1 MREIRSRIK
10 SVKSTQQITKAMKMV
25 SAAKLR
31 RAQKSGEDMRAFSEQ
46 CREILGSLLAGSNT
60 DHPLLTPRQ
69 ESRAVTYVLFV
80 GNRGLCGNYNTA
92 LVRYMQ
98 ELLEEKTDKTA
109 SVIVVGRWGRDVL
122 ASAGLPIRETYSD
135 AGDVPVMEE
144 AVSLSERLKRTYLD
158 GAADEVYLVY
168 QRYVSA
174 LQQVPAAVRLLP
186 AAPPQEKSA
195 AEREYIFEPSREAVL
210 DSAVQLFVNCEVFSA
225 LQEARMAEQAARMT
239 AMTAATDA
247 TDELIS
253 QLNLDLNRARQ
264 AAITTEISEI
274 VGGANAL
281 KKKDSQS
288 SQ

>member
-25 SAAKLR
+25 SVAKLR
-31 RAQKSGEDMRAFSEQ
+31 RVQKGTEGMKLFSGQ
-46 CREILGSLLAGSNT
+46 CREILGYLLSGHT

-69 ESRAVTYVLFV
+69 EVKRVVYVLFV

-98 ELLEEKTDKTA
+98 ELLEKTDISA
-109 SVIVVGRWGRDVL
+109 SVTVVGRWGRDVL
-122 ASAGLPIRETYSD
+122 ASAGLPIRETFSEP
-135 AGDVPVMEE
+135 GDLPVMED
-144 AVSLSERLKRTYLD
+144 AVALAEHLKKLYL
-158 GAADEVYLVY
+158 GGEADEVYLVY

-174 LQQVPAAVRLLP
+174 LHQEPVSTRLLP
-186 AAPPQEKSA
+186 AAPPHEIPSG
-195 AEREYIFEPSREAVL
+195 ELTYLFEPSKEAVL
-210 DSAVQLFVNCEVFSA
+210 DSAVQLFVNSEVFST
-225 LQEARMAEQAARMT
+225 LQEARAGEQAARMT

-247 TDELIS
+247 TEELIGR
-253 QLNLDLNRARQ
+253 LDLDLNRARQ

-281 KKKDSQS
+281 KNRDGQS